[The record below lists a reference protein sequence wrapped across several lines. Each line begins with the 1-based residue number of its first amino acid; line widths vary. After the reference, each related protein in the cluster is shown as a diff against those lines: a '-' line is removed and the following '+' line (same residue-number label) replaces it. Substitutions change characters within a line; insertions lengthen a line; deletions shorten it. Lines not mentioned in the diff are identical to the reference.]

1 MERTNLEKYYLS
13 IAPIKLMFDT
23 GIIDKPD
30 YQKAESFLAEK
41 YCIKKGNLY
50 RLNDL
55 TIPSK
60 RVIYRVSEEEVH
72 NDEKNC
78 NQSKHVTQIRE

>member
-1 MERTNLEKYYLS
+1 MDRTNLEKYYLS

-23 GIIDKPD
+23 GIIDKTD

-41 YCIKKGNLY
+41 YGIKKGNLY

-60 RVIYRVSEEEVH
+60 RVIYRVSEEEVY
-72 NDEKNC
+72 NDEKNS